1 MLNFDL
7 ISVAVGLLTG
17 VIGGML
23 PGIGHLLCLIL
34 IMPWMVSWNPLEM
47 FVCFAIMVQVSQ
59 FLGSL
64 TTTFT
69 RVPGEL
75 SSMPMLE
82 ELKFVP
88 QHRMPEVLSST
99 AIGSMIGMILAMILC
114 WLLLDFMAYIS
125 YLFRTEV
132 MLILM
137 SSAVAMIFYLS
148 RGSRTTKLLLL
159 ALGAVLGL
167 IGYNQNLEVNILTF
181 GNTALMAGVPTA
193 VVLVCLFAIPQ
204 LYQIKN
210 LSLAWNPTHMTFS
223 IPWSS
228 VKVMPVSAVIGF
240 FAGMMPGLATIFS
253 SQLAYNWIKS
263 RNQDPV
269 IRITATETAN
279 NAGAIGQMIPM
290 LVLGL
295 PILSSEA
302 LVLALMESKGF
313 QANLITGSKYM
324 WQTLAPLAITALIAA
339 ALAWP
344 LALLTIQILRVN
356 MNVLRNVAVLILL
369 SVIFYQAYQ
378 DMQLM
383 FTIGC
388 FLVLSGVGWL
398 IRKQDTMLLIFVFF
412 ISERLLDHAVR
423 FSTLYF

>member
-1 MLNFDL
+1 MYNFDL
-7 ISVAVGLLTG
+7 VSIIVGLSTG
-17 VIGGML
+17 VIGGIL

-34 IMPWMVSWNPLEM
+34 IMPWMISWTPLEM

-88 QHRMPEVLSST
+88 QNRMPEVISST
-99 AIGSMIGMILAMILC
+99 AIGSMMGMMLAMILC
-114 WLLLDFMAYIS
+114 WLLLDLMAYVS
-125 YLFRTEV
+125 YVFRTEV

-137 SSAVAMIFYLS
+137 LSAVAMIFYLS
-148 RGSRTTKLLLL
+148 RGKFMIKLILLLL
-159 ALGAVLGL
+159 GAGLGL
-167 IGYNQNLEVNILTF
+167 VGYNQNLEVNILTF
-181 GNTALMAGVPTA
+181 GNTSLMAGIPTP

-204 LYQIKN
+204 LYQIKE
-210 LSLAWNPTHMTFS
+210 LSMIWKPNHLRLAV
-223 IPWSS
+223 PWSS
-228 VKVMPVSAVIGF
+228 IKCMPISAVIGF

-253 SQLAYNWIKS
+253 SQVAYNWAKS
-263 RNQDPV
+263 REQDPV
-269 IRITATETAN
+269 TRITAAETAN

-302 LVLALMESKGF
+302 LVLSLMESKGF
-313 QANLITGSKYM
+313 QAGLFSATNTM
-324 WQTLAPLAITALIAA
+324 WQTLGPLLVTSVIAA

-344 LALLTIQILRVN
+344 LALLTIRILSVN
-356 MNVLRNVAVLILL
+356 ISVLRTAAITFLIA
-369 SVIFYQAYQ
+369 VIFYQAYQ
-378 DMQLM
+378 NLQLM
-383 FTIGC
+383 FTFWC
-388 FLVLSGVGWL
+388 FVGLLALGWM
-398 IRKQDTMLLIFVFF
+398 IKKHDTMLLIFVFF